1 MNDSS
6 NSRTGR
12 MPSDDQMDGLL
23 RDFFASE
30 VPPALNQ
37 TFRRPTKSPK
47 KSVELASSLTIIAD
61 TDPLFQT
68 RPRGG
73 RLAVGSAIAVLAMS
87 TLLALNLRSSSDTSE
102 SSNGGLTTIPAVE
115 AAAPAELLMLVS
127 PNGDLK
133 QATHPIGEDGVT
145 LEETDSIELKPKP

>member
-1 MNDSS
+1 
-6 NSRTGR
+6 
-12 MPSDDQMDGLL
+12 
-23 RDFFASE
+23 
-30 VPPALNQ
+30 
-37 TFRRPTKSPK
+37 
-47 KSVELASSLTIIAD
+47 
-61 TDPLFQT
+61 
-68 RPRGG
+68 
-73 RLAVGSAIAVLAMS
+73 VGSAIAVLAMS